1 MAAEPK
7 TLKLVAALVFGLAG
21 PVHAADPQ
29 GYTVEITGAGSSQ
42 VDAALR
48 ASSQLV
54 TLQGAGPLQ
63 PFALVAR
70 ARSDLP
76 RLATALDSFGYYQNS
91 VSITVEGLALDNAE
105 LPARLDAIPA
115 GRSAAIKIVVTP
127 GSVYH
132 FGKIT
137 LEGETPEAVR
147 AALGISSGDVAL
159 AASALDA
166 KARLLSAV
174 EEDGFALARVDGPDA
189 TANDKALTIDLTYKV
204 HTGPRVA
211 IGEIRLNG
219 LKNVN
224 EDFVR
229 RALTIHSGDLYQ
241 PSKIESARQTLAGL
255 GVFSGVS
262 VSKADHPSS
271 DGRIPL
277 IFELQEG
284 PHHAVTLSGTYS
296 TDLGILLS
304 ATWSHRNLF
313 GNAEQLNLTA
323 AGTGLGTSN
332 TGLGYNLVAQYIQPY
347 FIEPDQVLELNASG
361 IKQQLEAY
369 DQTAETIAGFVRRK
383 FSHLW
388 SGSAGLALTHDQ
400 VVQQGT
406 NTLYELLSVPLIVS
420 YDSTGITG
428 ALHDPVNGLRAALTM
443 TPNHAF
449 GGSDTSFLLTQL
461 TASSYF
467 DLAGDGRSVIATRGL
482 AATILGAS
490 NFSLPP
496 DQRLYAGGSG
506 TVRGYAFQSLGPQFA
521 DGKPQGAKSVDA
533 ATIEL
538 RQRIGQDWG
547 AAVFVDAGQAS
558 TGALFTGKLY
568 AGAGTGV
575 RYYTAIGA
583 VRADVA
589 VPLVHLPGGDSF
601 EVYIGLGQ
609 AF

>member
-7 TLKLVAALVFGLAG
+7 TLKLVAALVFGLGG

-29 GYTVEITGAGSSQ
+29 GYTVEITGTGSSQ

-54 TLQGAGPLQ
+54 NLQGAGPLQ

-70 ARSDLP
+70 AKSDLP

-91 VSITVEGLALDNAE
+91 ISITVDGSALDNAE

-115 GRSAAIKIVVTP
+115 GRLAAIKIVVTP
-127 GSVYH
+127 GPVYH
-132 FGKIT
+132 FGKIA
-137 LEGETPEAVR
+137 LEGETPEADR
-147 AALGISSGDVAL
+147 AALGLRSGDAAL

-166 KARLLSAV
+166 RTRLLSAL
-174 EEDGFALARVDGPDA
+174 EEDGYALARVDGPD
-189 TANDKALTIDLTYKV
+189 TSANDKALTIDLTYKV

-211 IGEIRLNG
+211 IGEIRFNG
-219 LKNVN
+219 LKDVN

-229 RALTIHSGDLYQ
+229 GALTIHSGDRYQ

-255 GVFSGVS
+255 GVFSGVN
-262 VSKADHPSS
+262 VSMSDHLSS

-277 IFELQEG
+277 IFEFQER
-284 PHHAVTLSGTYS
+284 PRHAVTLSGTYS
-296 TDLGILLS
+296 TDLGIMLS

-323 AGTGLGTSN
+323 AGTGLGTAS
-332 TGLGYNLVAQYIQPY
+332 TGLGYNLAAQYIQPF
-347 FIEPDQVLELNASG
+347 FIEPDQVLELDVSG

-369 DQTAETIAGFVRRK
+369 DQTAEAIAGFVRRK

-388 SGSAGLALTHDQ
+388 SGSAGLSLTHDQ
-400 VVQQGT
+400 VAQEGT
-406 NTLYELLSVPLIVS
+406 HALYELLSAPLIMS

-428 ALHDPVNGLRAALTM
+428 ALHDPVDGLRAALNM
-443 TPNHAF
+443 TPTHAF
-449 GGSDTSFLLTQL
+449 GGSDTTFLLTQL

-496 DQRLYAGGSG
+496 DQRLYAGGSA
-506 TVRGYAFQSLGPQFA
+506 TVRGYAYQSLGPQFS
-521 DGKPQGAKSVDA
+521 DNKPQGAKSVDS
-533 ATIEL
+533 ATVEL
-538 RQRIGQDWG
+538 RQRIGEDWG
-547 AAVFVDAGQAS
+547 AALFVDAGQAS
-558 TGALFTGKLY
+558 TETLFTGKLY
-568 AGAGTGV
+568 AGAGAGA

-601 EVYIGLGQ
+601 EIYIGLGQ